1 MEPKTARRRPPPV
14 APHGGSGPADCGPRQ
29 PAIGHVG
36 PMGCRRA
43 CARRPRPDLRRR
55 AWHTRRN
62 VDARPGR
69 RERVRRRGGACVR
82 AWHERLARRD
92 RTIVPAPSRRSRPA
106 TRVSEPLPVARPLG
120 RDRPA
125 PSASVGADGA
135 ATRSRGRSAC
145 VSAAVSAGCRAHR
158 LASRSPGTEW
168 RDGACAAPRPARLA
182 VSARPSLRPDRVG
195 SADPALH
202 PLARRAETA
211 PGEGRHAT
219 TFAGGPEPAARHD
232 ARPDAARLVARRRFR
247 PERHR
252 PGRRPGP
259 NRDGRRW

>member
-1 MEPKTARRRPPPV
+1 MSA
-14 APHGGSGPADCGPRQ
+14 
-29 PAIGHVG
+29 

-43 CARRPRPDLRRR
+43 RARRPRPDPRRR
-55 AWHTRRN
+55 AWRARRT

-92 RTIVPAPSRRSRPA
+92 RTIAPAPSRRSRPA
-106 TRVSEPLPVARPLG
+106 TRVSEPFPAAPPPG

-135 ATRSRGRSAC
+135 GTRSRGRSAR
-145 VSAAVSAGCRAHR
+145 VPTAVSAGCRAHR
-158 LASRSPGTEW
+158 LGSRSPGTEW

-182 VSARPSLRPDRVG
+182 ASARPLLRPDRVG
-195 SADPALH
+195 PADPALH

-211 PGEGRHAT
+211 PGEGRDAT
-219 TFAGGPEPAARHD
+219 AFAGGPAAAAGRD
-232 ARPDAARLVARRRFR
+232 ARPDAARIVARRRLR

-259 NRDGRRW
+259 NRDGCRW